1 MLGREVLK
9 RHAELGEILE
19 KATVLGYQEVFERF
33 AELLVRDVGVGIGK
47 TELVVP
53 VVLKVG
59 SREFDKLHGIKRRP
73 RDLTP
78 RIELT
83 FMISSSRLIS
93 S

>member
-33 AELLVRDVGVGIGK
+33 AELLVRDVGVGIGQ
-47 TELVVP
+47 TQLVIP

-59 SREFDKLHGIKRRP
+59 SRELHKLYVVNADP
-73 RDLTP
+73 
-78 RIELT
+78 EV
-83 FMISSSRLIS
+83 
-93 S
+93 